1 MSGIENAS
9 ANIAAWALRD
19 EWVPLLWEVHMD
31 HLDSVAETVE
41 GDIHEIMLSLGEYAD
56 PLNAFVT
63 EDFFGARFGERAE
76 LNVVDDYLQQRGSR
90 ESEEGRR
97 YLEALRDSTPSLYEV
112 VDIDPGRCMTV
123 RDLLVQ
129 GEEITVFE
137 KSASQEAALWDRIAA
152 RVVVVDGKRLFTGA
166 VLHFPHEAADLV
178 LSAFDEIV
186 KKSKRELRKQGR
198 RAAASIRRRKTLP
211 SMTREAI
218 IRNLPCAQILS
229 HFWLS
234 DTLAR
239 LQAPLPELR
248 NSDDEPFILCEVR
261 FPIVGDEAKVSSA
274 LDGIKAFERIED
286 GEASWVWRGPG
297 SPSQR
302 LSRIREGNPVA
313 EPEDD
318 SSFTRLGDVDIE
330 FSAVVLRVNS
340 KERAERCQALLSSQL
355 SDLVGKAV
363 ITSQDPLEML
373 NAGTERP
380 EPDDIEPPSEE
391 AQQAIHAVLDDHY
404 RRTLDAPLPLLDGRT
419 LREAAKTETGR
430 KEVINWLK
438 GLENVEHRKAARE
451 GQEAYDTSWIWKEL
465 DIERFR

>member
-1 MSGIENAS
+1 MSGIEKAS

-19 EWVPLLWEVHMD
+19 EWTPLLWEVHLE
-31 HLDSVAETVE
+31 HLNSVAETVE

-76 LNVVDDYLQQRGSR
+76 LNVVDDYLKQRGRR

-248 NSDDEPFILCEVR
+248 NTDDEPLLLCEVR
-261 FPIVGDEAKVSSA
+261 LPIIGDEAKVCSV
-274 LDGIKAFERIED
+274 LDGIEVFERIENGD
-286 GEASWVWRGPG
+286 VYWVWSALG
-297 SPSQR
+297 SPSER
-302 LSRIREGNPVA
+302 LSQSRRGNSVA
-313 EPEDD
+313 EPENDP
-318 SSFTRLGDVDIE
+318 SFTTLGDVEIE
-330 FSAVVLRVNS
+330 SGAVALRVNS
-340 KERAERCQALLSSQL
+340 KERAKRGQTLLSSQL
-355 SDLVGKAV
+355 GDLVGKATM
-363 ITSQDPLEML
+363 TSQDPLEL
-373 NAGTERP
+373 LKAGTDRP
-380 EPDDIEPPSEE
+380 APDDIEPPSEE

-404 RRTLDAPLPLLDGRT
+404 RRTLDAPLPLLGGRT
-419 LREAAKTETGR
+419 LRQAAKTKTGR
-430 KEVINWLK
+430 SEVVNWLK
-438 GLENVEHRKAARE
+438 GLENAEHRKAARD
-451 GQEAYDTSWIWKEL
+451 GQKAYDTSWIWKEL